1 MWFMYVVILILLLFW
16 HWWKN
21 FASAPCKN
29 FPPGPMGLPII
40 GYLPIVTE
48 ENLLAALDKIH
59 DKFGGVISVNM
70 GPSKP
75 AVVIGEYHSLKE
87 ALKDDKGNGRHPDI
101 MWMNETFR
109 YGNGNDARGVLFSMV
124 SKFKKSI
131 K

>member
-1 MWFMYVVILILLLFW
+1 MFHF
-16 HWWKN
+16 
-21 FASAPCKN
+21 S
-29 FPPGPMGLPII
+29 I
-40 GYLPIVTE
+40 GYLPIATE
-48 ENLLAALDKIH
+48 ENLLVALDKIH
-59 DKFGGVISVNM
+59 DKFGGVVSVNM

-75 AVVIGEYHSLKE
+75 AVIIGEYHSLKE

-131 K
+131 N

>member
-1 MWFMYVVILILLLFW
+1 MWFIYIVILILLLFW

-21 FASAPCKN
+21 FATAPCKN

-59 DKFGGVISVNM
+59 DKFGSVISVNM

-75 AVVIGEYHSLKE
+75 VVVIGEYHSLKE
-87 ALKDDKGNGRHPDI
+87 AFKDDKGNGRHPDM
-101 MWMNETFR
+101 MWFNEHFR
-109 YGNGNDARGVLFSMV
+109 YGNGKDARGLLFSLV
-124 SKFKKSI
+124 SRLR
-131 K
+131 